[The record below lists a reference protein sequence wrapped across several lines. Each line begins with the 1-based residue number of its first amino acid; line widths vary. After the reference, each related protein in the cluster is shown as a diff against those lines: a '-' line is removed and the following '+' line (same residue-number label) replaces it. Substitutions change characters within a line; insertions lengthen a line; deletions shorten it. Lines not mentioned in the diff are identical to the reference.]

1 MAQTQIAFDF
11 DASVAVP
18 ATEKNTVPATEK
30 NAVPAIEKNAVP
42 TTEKITA
49 TVAGTLA
56 TVAGTATVDNK
67 NVPKP
72 KDTRG
77 RKSLAAAA
85 SGAALVQV
93 PPDEEL
99 FAKLYYSVGQVS
111 AMFNITPSL
120 LRLWENEFTVLQPR
134 KNGKGDRL
142 FRPEDIK
149 MLQLIYHLLRER
161 KYTMQGAKEYLRANA
176 RVAEKSSLIA
186 ELKQLKSF
194 LQELK
199 ASL

>member
-1 MAQTQIAFDF
+1 MALNQIAFDF
-11 DASVAVP
+11 DAAPAATPAPSPKKTVAKPVAVP
-18 ATEKNTVPATEK
+18 ATNHAPAT
-30 NAVPAIEKNAVP
+30 APASR
-42 TTEKITA
+42 
-49 TVAGTLA
+49 VA
-56 TVAGTATVDNK
+56 
-67 NVPKP
+67 KP

-77 RKSLAAAA
+77 RKSLAEAA

-111 AMFNITPSL
+111 AMFHITPSL

-176 RVAEKSSLIA
+176 RAAEKSSLIA
-186 ELKQLKSF
+186 ELKQLKAF